1 MKKLLIFISGLAL
14 ACSLPIGVTANTK
27 QFSDVSTQYFAEA
40 VYDLAERNIIGGYAD
55 GTFKPGNS
63 ITRGQAAAIIV
74 KMLKFDTSN
83 VKNPDFKDVSTNN
96 GYYKAIATL
105 AQKGIIGGYS
115 DGRYGPNDPIKRG
128 QMASIIVK
136 AFDLPR
142 STNIENPFK
151 DLEIFYLPS
160 HGDNILVLYKLGI
173 VGGISK
179 DKFSPNA
186 YVTRGQA
193 ATMLQKTEQTKIP
206 MTVLKASDFEL
217 DVLSW
222 ITPDQINKDVY
233 EGILVK
239 GKAQSTLYPENT
251 MQLVPLKEGTST
263 LIVRGTKANKE
274 VNKKYYVH
282 VKEENGELK
291 PTLKQTDDYLPT
303 KVDLSLY
310 ELTNKTVNNITLSTM
325 EGQRLSDN
333 VPFETYNDYY
343 VSVVIDK
350 PGQYIATL
358 ELADGQHIRYAI
370 EAKMNPDSFFYT
382 IETLK
387 EQLSDTYTELTP
399 NIGKHKITTKNYE
412 QIASITRGPGTNTF
426 HAELTGQKEGSV
438 IMEYENSIVMET
450 AVQTG
455 LSVVVKKI
463 GVIWNVDIGFIGFT
477 TDM

>member
-1 MKKLLIFISGLAL
+1 
-14 ACSLPIGVTANTK
+14 
-27 QFSDVSTQYFAEA
+27 
-40 VYDLAERNIIGGYAD
+40 
-55 GTFKPGNS
+55 
-63 ITRGQAAAIIV
+63 
-74 KMLKFDTSN
+74 
-83 VKNPDFKDVSTNN
+83 
-96 GYYKAIATL
+96 
-105 AQKGIIGGYS
+105 
-115 DGRYGPNDPIKRG
+115 
-128 QMASIIVK
+128 
-136 AFDLPR
+136 
-142 STNIENPFK
+142 
-151 DLEIFYLPS
+151 DLEISYLPS
-160 HGDNILVLYKLGI
+160 HGDNILVLYNLGI

-179 DKFSPNA
+179 DKFSPNG

-333 VPFETYNDYY
+333 VPFEKYNDYY

-370 EAKMNPDSFFYT
+370 EAKTNPDSFFYT

-412 QIASITRGPGTNTF
+412 QIASITRGPGTNIF